1 MMPTDPFII
10 TSIAVAIF
18 ASLVGFGTFL
28 SLQIVKPSPSTVTVI
43 SPGEPEPVQ
52 LSQPCRNELRHCL
65 NLADCVARD
74 ADLLASMLAQPA
86 LPSSHELDSAL
97 QQILKTMRIV
107 AGRLERVG
115 NGETPAIPDP
125 APQPLALPNREFA
138 PKAKEQSAAA
148 AEETS
153 PARAADDRSYE
164 NARKHPRT
172 PCPGSFKATIYPP
185 PFNPA
190 GEPFQCTLR
199 IRDLS
204 CGGIGILH
212 TEQLYPKQI
221 IVLHA
226 VTKLLIGEVRWC
238 RQTGE
243 RSYIAGCQLVKASGG
258 EG

>member
-1 MMPTDPFII
+1 
-10 TSIAVAIF
+10 V
-18 ASLVGFGTFL
+18 
-28 SLQIVKPSPSTVTVI
+28 
-43 SPGEPEPVQ
+43 
-52 LSQPCRNELRHCL
+52 
-65 NLADCVARD
+65 
-74 ADLLASMLAQPA
+74 
-86 LPSSHELDSAL
+86 
-97 QQILKTMRIV
+97 
-107 AGRLERVG
+107 
-115 NGETPAIPDP
+115 
-125 APQPLALPNREFA
+125 ALPNTEFA
-138 PKAKEQSAAA
+138 LKAKEQPALA

-153 PARAADDRSYE
+153 KSRGATDTSHE

-185 PFNPA
+185 PFKPA
-190 GEPFQCTLR
+190 GEPVQCTLR

-204 CGGIGILH
+204 CGGIGINH

-238 RQTGE
+238 RQIGE